1 MTDTLDAAVA
11 ADEPKAPAGH
21 YYATMK
27 DRRILVKN
35 INTAQSMLLGGMF
48 RQLNDNRTVDD
59 YLGLFGK
66 LMRLV
71 ESLVAVPEDLVWL
84 ENGILAGE
92 LDVQD
97 FAAIFLPHGEEEAP
111 AKKRPVRRGRGG

>member
-11 ADEPKAPAGH
+11 ADEPQAPAGH
-21 YYATMK
+21 YYAMMK

-48 RQLNDNRTVDD
+48 RQLNDNRTIGD